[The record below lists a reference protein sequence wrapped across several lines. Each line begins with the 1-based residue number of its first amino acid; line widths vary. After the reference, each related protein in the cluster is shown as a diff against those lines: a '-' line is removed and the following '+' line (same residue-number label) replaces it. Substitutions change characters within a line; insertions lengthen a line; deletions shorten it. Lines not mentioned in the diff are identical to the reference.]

1 MPKLKIGDTPRRA
14 EDLRFITGAG
24 CYVDDMRP
32 EGLLHAAI
40 LRSPH
45 AHADIGSLDTKAAL
59 AAPGVA
65 AVLTGQDLDA
75 AGIGLLQP
83 YEQVNIYSGEPFRY
97 PTQYPLATGE
107 VRYVGQPVALVIART
122 REQVLDAA
130 ELVAVDYSPR
140 PAVTSIAAAIA
151 SGDPA
156 SLCLEWE
163 AGDRAATEA
172 AFASATHV
180 TRLAVHNHRIS
191 TNSMEPR
198 GGIGTFDP
206 ASGRYTLHV
215 SAQSIHMA
223 RDRVAETLGVD
234 KQQVRF
240 VAPDVGGGFG
250 VKNFMY
256 PEMVLLLW
264 AARATGKPVKWIAS
278 RSEGFVSDHQAR
290 DNDARAELALDAD
303 GNFTGLKVWSRGNLG
318 AYLTG
323 SMARIFTE
331 QFVKLPGGPYR
342 IPALHV
348 DVGAVYTNT
357 VPTGVTRGPGF
368 AEFANIMERLVD
380 RAAAETGRDPAAL
393 RRQNMAPAS
402 AMPHTNAV
410 GAVIDSGHFPEN
422 VGAAMVKA
430 SAGFAERKAASEAA
444 GRLRGLGIGYHM
456 KATFGAPEENV
467 ELRFDADPGQ
477 ADSGTI
483 TFTTGTQAIGQ
494 GHETSFPQII
504 SDLLGVPTEAIRYQ
518 AGDTDLI
525 AMGGGHGSSRAT
537 FMAGTAIYLAVKKI
551 KEKGRRIAAQML
563 EAAEADI
570 AFEDGAFAIA
580 GTDRSVGLMQVAAKA
595 REQGEPLDTYQHF
608 TREHHTFPNGCHVAE
623 VEVDPDTG
631 LVRLDRYT
639 AVDDYGTVIN
649 PLLVH
654 GQMHGAIAQGVGQ
667 ALMEHAVYDPESGQ
681 LLAGSFMDYAL
692 PRADDLPSFDLTLAG
707 EPCTTNP
714 LGVKGAGE
722 AGAIAGYPAVANA
735 ILDALKPYGITA
747 LEGPATPETIWRLVQ
762 RGQPDQV
769 RARSS

>member
-14 EDLRFITGAG
+14 EDIRFITGAG

-40 LRSPH
+40 VRSPH
-45 AHADIGSLDTKAAL
+45 AHADITGIDTAAAL
-59 AAPGVA
+59 ASPGVA
-65 AVLTGQDLDA
+65 AVLTGQDLEA
-75 AGIGLLQP
+75 AGIGPLQP
-83 YEQVNIYSGEPFRY
+83 YEQTNIYSGEPFRY
-97 PTQYPLATGE
+97 PAQYPLAKDR
-107 VRYVGQPVALVIART
+107 VRYAGEPVALVIAGT
-122 REQVLDAA
+122 RAQAEDAA
-130 ELVAVDYSPR
+130 ELVAVDYSPL
-140 PAVTSIAAAIA
+140 PAITSIAAAVA
-151 SGDPA
+151 GGDPD

-163 AGDRAATEA
+163 VGDRDAAEKALT
-172 AFASATHV
+172 SATHI
-180 TRLAVHNHRIS
+180 TRLTLHNHRIA

-198 GGIGTFDP
+198 GGIGAFDP
-206 ASGRYTLHV
+206 ASGRYTLHI

-234 KQQVRF
+234 KQQVRL

-264 AARATGKPVKWIAS
+264 AARATGRPVKWIAS

-290 DNDARAELALDAD
+290 DNDARAELALDTQ

-323 SMARIFTE
+323 SMARIYTE

-342 IPALHV
+342 IPAVHV

-368 AEFANIMERLVD
+368 AEFAGIMERLVD

-393 RRQNMAPAS
+393 RRQNMPPAS

-422 VGAAMVKA
+422 VAAAMAKA
-430 SAGFAERKAASEAA
+430 SAGFAARKATSEAA
-444 GRLRGLGIGYHM
+444 GRRRGLGIGYHM
-456 KATFGAPEENV
+456 KATFGVPEENV
-467 ELRFDADPGQ
+467 ELRFDAAP
-477 ADSGTI
+477 DSNDQETDGDGGTI

-504 SDLLGVPTEAIRYQ
+504 SDLLGQPTEIIRYR

-537 FMAGTAIYLAVKKI
+537 LMGGTAIYLAVEKI

-570 AFEDGAFAIA
+570 TFEDGAFAIA
-580 GTDRSVGLMQVAAKA
+580 GTDRRVGLMQVAAQA
-595 REQGEPLDTYQHF
+595 RAQGEPLDTYQHF

-631 LVRLDRYT
+631 TVRLDRYT

-654 GQMHGAIAQGVGQ
+654 GQMHGAIAQGAGQ

-735 ILDALKPYGITA
+735 ILDALRPYGVTA
-747 LEGPATPETIWRLVQ
+747 LDGPATPETIWRSIQ
-762 RGQPDQV
+762 AAA
-769 RARSS
+769 ARQ